1 MASYQ
6 LTDQF
11 ASVILDVPLG
21 ELDYRVPEDMVVVVG
36 DRVLVPL
43 GTRKMVGIV
52 VRLKANAEVDLRK
65 VRKIIRVLNDIAPLS
80 SEWLSL
86 TRFAADY
93 YVRSWGEA
101 ALPALPSFFRKAPG
115 VRYASSIKKLRELQ
129 DRKPKQGREGP
140 LLNQQQQLAV
150 DEVLSH
156 RGFRCSVLFG
166 VTGSGK
172 QRFICILSNRCSQQ
186 MLRHR
191 FC

>member
-1 MASYQ
+1 M
-6 LTDQF
+6 
-11 ASVILDVPLG
+11 
-21 ELDYRVPEDMVVVVG
+21 
-36 DRVLVPL
+36 
-43 GTRKMVGIV
+43 

-115 VRYASSIKKLRELQ
+115 VRYASSIKKLRELKT
-129 DRKPKQGREGP
+129 RKPKQGREGP

-172 QRFICILSNRCSQQ
+172 TEVYLHIIEQVLAADAQAQVLLMVPEINLTPQLEGRVRERFVSETVVT
-186 MLRHR
+186 MHAD
-191 FC
+191 

>member
-115 VRYASSIKKLRELQ
+115 VRYASSIKKLRELKT
-129 DRKPKQGREGP
+129 RKPKQGREGP

-150 DEVLSH
+150 D
-156 RGFRCSVLFG
+156 
-166 VTGSGK
+166 
-172 QRFICILSNRCSQQ
+172 
-186 MLRHR
+186 
-191 FC
+191 